1 MAGLRVWG
9 ALPERYAGR
18 QVASSTVD
26 AQGRIV
32 ALLVD
37 PDVTCAQR
45 VALTAPCDAT
55 AVVIDGSERHEVEIH
70 GLDLR
75 FPKID
80 TLGDGFVL
88 AGARC
93 RMPSGPVARTFEEL
107 EAEIPHNARVIG
119 VDGGTLRTF
128 HAGDGIEHLMTDAAG
143 DIWIGYFDEA
153 SICALLPVKPSRQ
166 ADDHQQRH
174 RTTLSMP
181 GLIRWT
187 STGEPAW
194 YAVFDKSGPGSWVD
208 CYALNVGHEYTW
220 AYPYTGFPLVEI
232 DKIGVR
238 CVRRTPVSFAIGVMV
253 AGDTL
258 AFVASPGE
266 RPKTAGHYTITLAHT
281 DGGPIEA
288 AGSSPLL
295 LPDGTRPR
303 VWAQRRACR
312 DGRMWMQF
320 DDPHTW
326 YVVEV

>member
-9 ALPERYAGR
+9 ALPERYSGR
-18 QVASSTVD
+18 QVATSTID

-37 PDVTCAQR
+37 PDATCAQR
-45 VALTAPCDAT
+45 VPLTAPYDAT
-55 AVVIDGSERHEVEIH
+55 AVVIDGGDRYEVEIH

-88 AGARC
+88 AAARC
-93 RMPSGPVARTFEEL
+93 TMPSGPAARTFEEL

-119 VDGGTLRTF
+119 ADGGTTCTF
-128 HAGDGIEHLMTDAAG
+128 HAGDGIEDLMTDAAG

-153 SICALLPVKPSRQ
+153 SICALLPGRRARLADGSRPQ
-166 ADDHQQRH
+166 H
-174 RTTLSMP
+174 RATMSTP

-187 STGEPAW
+187 SAGEPAW
-194 YAVFDKSGPGSWVD
+194 YALSDRSGPRSWVD
-208 CYALNVGHEYTW
+208 CYVLNVGREYTW

-232 DKIGVR
+232 DKKGVR
-238 CVRRTPVSFAIGVMV
+238 CVRRTPVDFATGIMV
-253 AGDTL
+253 DGGTL
-258 AFVASPGE
+258 AFVASAGG
-266 RPKTAGHYTITLAHT
+266 RTKTPGHYTVTLAHT

-288 AGSSPLL
+288 TGESPLL
-295 LPDGTRPR
+295 LPDGSRPR
-303 VWAQRRACR
+303 VWAKRTVCR

-320 DDPHTW
+320 EDPSTW
-326 YVVEV
+326 YVIEV